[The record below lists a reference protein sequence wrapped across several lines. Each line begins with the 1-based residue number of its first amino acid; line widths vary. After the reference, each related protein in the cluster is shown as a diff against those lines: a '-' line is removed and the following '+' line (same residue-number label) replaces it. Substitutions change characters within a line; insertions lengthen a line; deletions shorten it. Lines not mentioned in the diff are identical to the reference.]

1 MEVANYNEYVV
12 AWLVYVAAGFGCC
25 AFWWKVTSFLKHS
38 GWRDLLR
45 GLAFVVIFTPWY
57 AGESPEFYA
66 PAILVLL
73 FDVLLEGTK
82 SGLKGGVALLV
93 ATFSMLVVIT
103 IRQYLR
109 NKPRSV

>member
-1 MEVANYNEYVV
+1 MDLVAHSEYVI
-12 AWLVYVAAGFGCC
+12 AWLVYLVAGIGCC
-25 AFWWKVTSFLKHS
+25 AFWWKVTSYLHHR

-45 GLAFVVIFTPWY
+45 GLSVVVIFTPWY
-57 AGESPEFYA
+57 AGDTPEFFA

-93 ATFSMLVVIT
+93 ATFTMLVVMT
-103 IRQYLR
+103 VRQYLR
-109 NKPRSV
+109 QKPRVV